1 MKPHFRGEYLNVIQQ
16 CPLILCFTFAG
27 SRGCFVV
34 NNREEGNF
42 AYYYSKFLVYDF
54 EKKWDRYEGM
64 NWLSFLEALGRMTDY
79 KELPRQADLERYGIS
94 KEGGLPEFVDRIADE
109 GKTWDAWMQENSK
122 EDGAE
127 DPFHHRLDQLLS
139 LIFHVL
145 ERSTR
150 KKVERNAEEQKEPAE
165 EGQPT
170 ASDTKA
176 DSGDKKGASSSE
188 KGSAS
193 KGKAKKKK

>member
-1 MKPHFRGEYLNVIQQ
+1 M
-16 CPLILCFTFAG
+16 
-27 SRGCFVV
+27 
-34 NNREEGNF
+34 
-42 AYYYSKFLVYDF
+42 YDF

-79 KELPRQADLERYGIS
+79 KELPSKADLERYGIS

-109 GKTWDAWMQENSK
+109 GKAWDAWMQENSK
-122 EDGAE
+122 GDDDE

-145 ERSTR
+145 ESSS
-150 KKVERNAEEQKEPAE
+150 KKKAEQNAEEKKEAAEDKPA
-165 EGQPT
+165 
-170 ASDTKA
+170 ASDSKA
-176 DSGDKKGASSSE
+176 GSDEKKGASNSD